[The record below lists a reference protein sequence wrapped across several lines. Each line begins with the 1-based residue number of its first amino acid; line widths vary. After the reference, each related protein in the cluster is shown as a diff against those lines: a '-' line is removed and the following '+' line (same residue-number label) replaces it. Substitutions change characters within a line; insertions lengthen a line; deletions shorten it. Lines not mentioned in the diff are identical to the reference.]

1 LGTSLSDVLSG
12 GLGND
17 TLTGGASGDSFSFA
31 NPNEKIDTITD
42 FAPGIDYLLVSASGF
57 GGGLVAGD
65 LISSAQFILGTAAT
79 NASQRFIYNSTSG
92 ALLFDSDGNG
102 SIAAIQFAT
111 LSPNLALTFE
121 DISIN

>member
-1 LGTSLSDVLSG
+1 
-12 GLGND
+12 
-17 TLTGGASGDSFSFA
+17 
-31 NPNEKIDTITD
+31 
-42 FAPGIDYLLVSASGF
+42 VSASGF